1 MKKNNYYYLYLFIAL
16 LLSSLTSC
24 KGQVTADFKTVVSL
38 KLVDEN
44 NHPVSNAQV
53 KILYVGL
60 AASLDKIYQG
70 VSDKFGNFK
79 ISDRVSSSIHISA
92 SKPGFYSIG
101 QEKIATRSKVEA
113 GKIRRI
119 DLERVIRRRLNPIP
133 LYGRRVQRAIPG
145 TNTWIG
151 FDLKVG
157 DWVDPHGKGKIAD
170 FAVHLESEFLGY
182 PEGENYEEML
192 AWIKRKHEINPSSK
206 RTYFKS
212 MNDFYENDKMYTYE
226 DAIKNSAGK
235 WKGMLKIK
243 FTQKKYEG
251 ITLVDKDY
259 HSYSELRM
267 PHLAYDQGYTNLHA
281 EVMTRR
287 IRGAGPDID
296 RGYFLR
302 TRVELDG
309 NGEMVAANYAKFTKG
324 IELDPRGRIEFTYL
338 FNPKLNDRNLEFN
351 TGQNLFGKL
360 YYEEEVKRP

>member
-1 MKKNNYYYLYLFIAL
+1 MKNINLFYTHLVAISL
-16 LLSSLTSC
+16 LLSLTSC
-24 KGQVTADFKTVVSL
+24 RGQVTADFKTVVSL

-53 KILYVGL
+53 EVIYSDL
-60 AASLDKIYQG
+60 LDKSDNIFRG
-70 VSDKFGNFK
+70 TSDRLGRFKVSDY
-79 ISDRVSSSIHISA
+79 VSAAIYISA

-101 QEKIATRSKVEA
+101 QEEIAKRSTVEE

-119 DLERVIRRRLNPIP
+119 DLERVMRRRLNSIP

-157 DWVDPHGKGKIAD
+157 DWVDPHGKGEIAD
-170 FAVHLESEFLGY
+170 FVVHLESEFLGY

-212 MNDFYENDKMYTYE
+212 VNDFYENDKMYTYE

-243 FTQKKYEG
+243 FTRKHEG
-251 ITLVDKDY
+251 IALVDKDY

-267 PHLAYDQGYTNLHA
+267 PHLAYEGVYMNLHT
-281 EVMTRR
+281 ETG
-287 IRGAGPDID
+287 IRGMRGPGPDID

-302 TRVELDG
+302 TRVELDE

-324 IELDPRGRIEFTYL
+324 IQFDPRGRIEFTYL

-351 TGQNLFGKL
+351 TGQNLFGEL
-360 YYEEEVKRP
+360 HFLDEIKRP